1 MRQSAGGEDWTP
13 AGFPEPADRIG
24 DTIMTRSTL
33 RWPLAALLGVALW
46 AGSARPAAAQFWFS
60 GPTAFGTTPFN
71 FTTRYGFRVNTF
83 NPFTG
88 QNFAF
93 RGGFNYMGLPPF
105 LNPYY
110 RSIYGAAAYGA
121 YMAYNPPYAGYMYG
135 GAGSYGSEGA
145 GNPIIRQQLRMLNKA
160 PNNGGNVGAAR
171 PAVGVNPQGIG
182 GGVDGEQAGPMKPG
196 AVDPALVS
204 PTDEQILSGQSLNGL
219 ADAIRKLEAKGAKA
233 DAPLLPADLLSRI
246 VFEGSAAADV
256 LMAARNGKLEA
267 PEVLNTARYADTRAE
282 LNRTA
287 KAVIDPLAAGKRLPD
302 GAADRLA
309 AAVKRARDSLHG
321 AMQQMAFADAGAVK
335 SYLDRLDN
343 LAAGAKDRNNAG
355 VYVQKWTTLG
365 ATASELVRHM
375 DKYNLR
381 FAPAP
386 PGHGEAYL
394 ALQRGLGA
402 YYAALAQART

>member
-1 MRQSAGGEDWTP
+1 MRQLLARTCHRP
-13 AGFPEPADRIG
+13 VPEPAGRIG
-24 DTIMTRSTL
+24 ETIMTRYNIKWT
-33 RWPLAALLGVALW
+33 LAALLGVGVW
-46 AGSARPAAAQFWFS
+46 AGSARPAAAQFWFT

-121 YMAYNPPYAGYMYG
+121 YMAYAPPYAGYMYG
-135 GAGSYGSEGA
+135 GAGSYGSSGA
-145 GNPIIRQQLRMLNKA
+145 GNPIIQQQLRMLNKA
-160 PNNGGNVGAAR
+160 PNNGGNMAVGR
-171 PAVGVNPQGIG
+171 PAPGVNPQGIG
-182 GGVDGEQAGPMKPG
+182 GGVGGEQAGPLKPG
-196 AVDPALVS
+196 AVDPALIN
-204 PTDEQILSGQSLNGL
+204 PTDEQILSGQSLNAL
-219 ADAIRKLEAKGAKA
+219 TDAIRKLEAKGAKA

-246 VFEGSAAADV
+246 AFEGSPAAAV
-256 LMAARNGKLEA
+256 LTAARNGKLEA
-267 PEVLNTARYADTRAE
+267 PEVLNTARYAAVRAE
-282 LNRTA
+282 LNRAA
-287 KAVIDPLAAGKRLPD
+287 KAVIEPLAAGKRLPD

-309 AAVKRARDSLHG
+309 AAVKRARDTLHP
-321 AMQQMAFADAGAVK
+321 ATQQMAFADAGAVK
-335 SYLDRLDN
+335 NYLDRLDN
-343 LAAGAKDRNNAG
+343 LAEGAKDRNNAG
-355 VYVQKWTTLG
+355 VYVAKWSTVG

-375 DKYNLR
+375 DKFHLK

-386 PGHGEAYL
+386 AGHAEAYQ

-402 YYAALAQART
+402 YYVALAQART